1 MTRVYAERDGNGH
14 ILCAR
19 GHADG
24 SEAAC
29 AFISGII
36 FSLAG
41 YLENADDHVDTLSYR
56 TEPGD
61 AAFECIGDECVS
73 AAFEMAVIGLL
84 QLEKS
89 FPQYVKVDAENF

>member
-1 MTRVYAERDGNGH
+1 MTKVYAERDGNRH
-14 ILCAR
+14 LLYAK

-24 SEAAC
+24 SEKAC

-41 YLENADDHVDTLSYR
+41 YLENAEGHVESLSYR

-61 AAFECIGDECVS
+61 AAFECIGDECVT

-84 QLEKS
+84 QMEKA
-89 FPQYVKVDAENF
+89 FPLYVRVEAEYF

>member
-1 MTRVYAERDGNGH
+1 MTTVYAERDGNRH
-14 ILCAR
+14 LLYAR

-24 SEAAC
+24 SETAC
-29 AFISGII
+29 AFISGIV

-84 QLEKS
+84 QMEKS
-89 FPQYVKVDAENF
+89 FPNYIQVEAGNF

>member
-1 MTRVYAERDGNGH
+1 MTRVYAERDGNRH
-14 ILCAR
+14 LLYAK

-24 SEAAC
+24 SETAC

-41 YLENADDHVDTLSYR
+41 YLENAEDHVETLSYR
-56 TEPGD
+56 TDPGD
-61 AAFECIGDECVS
+61 AVFECVGDECVS

-84 QLEKS
+84 QMEKS
-89 FPQYVKVDAENF
+89 FPRFIKVEAEYF